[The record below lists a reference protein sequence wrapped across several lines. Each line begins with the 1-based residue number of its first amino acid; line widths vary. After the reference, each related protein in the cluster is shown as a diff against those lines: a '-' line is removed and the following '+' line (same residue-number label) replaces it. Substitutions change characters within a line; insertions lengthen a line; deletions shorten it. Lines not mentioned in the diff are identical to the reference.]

1 MEKAVDFS
9 TMYNLQD
16 LFLQVVFSLQN
27 NFYLTGGT
35 ALHRF
40 YYKLRYSDD
49 LDFFTHNDMLF
60 GESINEIMDNLK
72 NKNLR
77 YKRIV
82 QSKDFQ
88 RLQFEDMLQVDF
100 VNDMTYREGKSV
112 LFGNFRIDNKMNI
125 LANKVGAI
133 VHRDE
138 EKDVFDLVALAAHE
152 AFSWDSVFTITNK
165 KCNVDRATVIHRLLT
180 FPLEWLENIKTISPF
195 TITRQMIE
203 ILCDDIKN
211 NRYNSLHSLH
221 Q

>member
-1 MEKAVDFS
+1 
-9 TMYNLQD
+9 
-16 LFLQVVFSLQN
+16 
-27 NFYLTGGT
+27 
-35 ALHRF
+35 
-40 YYKLRYSDD
+40 
-49 LDFFTHNDMLF
+49 MLF

-165 KCNVDRATVIHRLLT
+165 KCNVDRATVMHRLLT

-211 NRYNSLHSLH
+211 NRDNSLH

>member
-72 NKNLR
+72 
-77 YKRIV
+77 
-82 QSKDFQ
+82 
-88 RLQFEDMLQVDF
+88 
-100 VNDMTYREGKSV
+100 
-112 LFGNFRIDNKMNI
+112 
-125 LANKVGAI
+125 
-133 VHRDE
+133 
-138 EKDVFDLVALAAHE
+138 
-152 AFSWDSVFTITNK
+152 
-165 KCNVDRATVIHRLLT
+165 
-180 FPLEWLENIKTISPF
+180 IKIYG
-195 TITRQMIE
+195 INE
-203 ILCDDIKN
+203 
-211 NRYNSLHSLH
+211 
-221 Q
+221 

>member
-27 NFYLTGGT
+27 NFYITGGT

-112 LFGNFRIDNKMNI
+112 
-125 LANKVGAI
+125 
-133 VHRDE
+133 
-138 EKDVFDLVALAAHE
+138 FDLVALAAHE

-211 NRYNSLHSLH
+211 NRDNSLHK
-221 Q
+221 